1 MIYKDF
7 KGIKLSALGLGTMRL
22 PLNSEDSADI
32 NEEKTAEMVDYAL
45 KSGINYF
52 DTAYGYHGGKSEV
65 VIGKILNK
73 YPRDSYYIATK
84 FPGFDLDKVSRVAE
98 IFEEQL
104 AKTGMEYFDFY
115 LFHNVCERN
124 IDWFTD
130 EKYGVFNYLMEQKKN
145 GRIKHLGFSAHG
157 NYDTVKRFLEAYGSE
172 LEFCQLQ
179 INYID
184 WDFQDAK
191 RRVELLKEYNIPVWV
206 MEPLRGG
213 KLANLADQFA
223 ERLKELRPDEGIPA
237 WGFRFLQSI
246 PEVTMV
252 LSGMSN
258 MEQLEDN
265 IKTFAE
271 DKPLNEDEMKCV
283 LGLGAEMVQKSAL
296 LCTSCRYCTE
306 KCPRGL
312 DIPKLLR
319 VYNDYVFSGSV
330 EFAKRGLKDIPED
343 KRPTACVGC
352 RACESV
358 CPQLIK
364 ISEAMRAFAGK
375 L

>member
-7 KGIKLSALGLGTMRL
+7 NGIKLSALGLGTMRL
-22 PLNSEDSADI
+22 PLNSEDSSDI

-52 DTAYGYHGGKSEV
+52 DTAYPYHGGKSEV

-73 YPRDSYYIATK
+73 YPRDSYYLATK
-84 FPGFDLDKVSRVAE
+84 FPGFDLDKSSRVAE

-124 IDWFTD
+124 IDWYTD
-130 EKYGVFNYLMEQKKN
+130 EKLGIFNYLIEQKRN
-145 GRIKHLGFSAHG
+145 GRIKHLGFSSHG
-157 NYDTVKRFLEAYGSE
+157 SYDTVKRFLEAYGSE

-223 ERLKELRPDEGIPA
+223 DRLKELRPEEGIPA

-246 PEVTMV
+246 PEVTMT

-265 IKTFAE
+265 IKTFSE
-271 DKPLNEDEMKCV
+271 DKPLNPEEMKCV
-283 LGLGAEMVQKSAL
+283 LDLGAEMVQKSAL
-296 LCTSCRYCTE
+296 LCTACRYCTE

-319 VYNDYVFSGSV
+319 IYNDYVFSGSV
-330 EFAKRGLKDIPED
+330 DLAKKGLKDIPED
-343 KRPTACVGC
+343 KLPTACVGC

-364 ISEAMRAFAGK
+364 ISEAMREFAGK

>member
-1 MIYKDF
+1 MIYKEF
-7 KGIKLSALGLGTMRL
+7 KELKLSALGLGTMRL

-32 NEEKTAEMVDYAL
+32 NEQATAEMVDYAL
-45 KSGINYF
+45 KNGINYF
-52 DTAYGYHGGKSEV
+52 DTAYGYHGGQSEV
-65 VIGKILNK
+65 VIGRILNK

-84 FPGFDLDKVSRVAE
+84 FPGFDMDKVSRVEE

-124 IDWFTD
+124 IDWFMD
-130 EKYGVFNYLMEQKKN
+130 EKFGVFNYLVEQKRN
-145 GRIKHLGFSAHG
+145 GRIKHLGFSSHG
-157 NYDTVKRFLEAYGSE
+157 SYDTVKRFLEAYGSE

-191 RRVELLKEYNIPVWV
+191 RRVELLREYNIPVWV

-213 KLANLADQFA
+213 KLANLAEQFA
-223 ERLKELRPDEGIPA
+223 DRLKVLRPDEGIPA

-265 IKTFAE
+265 IKTFSE
-271 DKPLNEDEMKCV
+271 DKPLSEKEMKCV
-283 LGLGAEMVQKSAL
+283 LELGAEMVQKSAL

-306 KCPRGL
+306 KCPKGL

-319 VYNDYVFSGSV
+319 VYNDYVFSGSIDS
-330 EFAKRGLKDIPED
+330 AKKGLKGVSED
-343 KRPTACVGC
+343 KLPNACVGC

-364 ISEAMRAFAGK
+364 ISEVMRSLKNVF
-375 L
+375 